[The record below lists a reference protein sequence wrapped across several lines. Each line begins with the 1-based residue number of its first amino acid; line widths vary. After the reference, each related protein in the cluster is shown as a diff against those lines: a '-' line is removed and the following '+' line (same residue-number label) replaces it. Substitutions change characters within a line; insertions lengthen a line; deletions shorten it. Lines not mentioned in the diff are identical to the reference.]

1 MDVWQDTTLSNGD
14 VSEKLVQFLVIA
26 DGELKMTWDDTG
38 LLVITSG
45 VSGQLEDFSC
55 KVLENGSEV
64 DWSTSTD
71 TLSVVTLSEQ
81 TMDTTD
87 WESETGL

>member
-1 MDVWQDTTLSNGD
+1 MDVWQDTTLGNGD

-38 LLVITSG
+38 LLVITSS
-45 VSGQLEDFSC
+45 VTSQLENFSS
-55 KVLENGSEV
+55 KILENGSEV
-64 DWSTSTD
+64 NWGTSTD
-71 TLSVVTLSEQ
+71 TLSVVALSEK
-81 TMDTTD
+81 TMNTTD